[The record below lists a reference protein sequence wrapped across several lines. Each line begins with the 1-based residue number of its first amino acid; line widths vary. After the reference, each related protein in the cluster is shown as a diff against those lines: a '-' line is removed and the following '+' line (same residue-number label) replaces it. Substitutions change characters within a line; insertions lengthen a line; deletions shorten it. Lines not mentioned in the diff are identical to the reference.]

1 MLRYYYTKEKDRLYV
16 YDNESGYFMRF
27 NEYTKKWEIPCF
39 SFMQVDHDH
48 DDLTVISEEAARKIT
63 NGASFEEDYNKF
75 LSAINSV
82 RNSENKK

>member
-16 YDNESGYFMRF
+16 YDNENDYFMRF
-27 NEYTKKWEIPCF
+27 NEYTNNWEISLS
-39 SFMQVDHDH
+39 SFMQVDHDN
-48 DDLTVISEEAARKIT
+48 DDLTVISEESANKIT

-75 LSAINSV
+75 LSLFNSF

>member
-27 NEYTKKWEIPCF
+27 NDYTEKWETPCF

-48 DDLTVISEEAARKIT
+48 DDLTVISEEAAKKIT
-63 NGASFEEDYNKF
+63 NGASFEEDYNEYI
-75 LSAINSV
+75 SAINSAL
-82 RNSENKK
+82 NSKKKN